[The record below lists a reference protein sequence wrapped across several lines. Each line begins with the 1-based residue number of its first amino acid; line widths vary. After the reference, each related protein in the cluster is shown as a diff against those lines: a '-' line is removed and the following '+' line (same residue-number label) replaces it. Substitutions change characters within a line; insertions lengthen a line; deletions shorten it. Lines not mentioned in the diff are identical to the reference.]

1 MGLGEILQAA
11 GQAVRLVGA
20 APWPLLAA
28 VLVFFLLAEGLM
40 LVPRV
45 GFLLKFCAAALLA
58 PQILA
63 MLRVAALGETPSLR
77 ILADFVFLPLSSML
91 VLCGC
96 ALLPFFL
103 GLGYFAAAGR
113 ADGLRFFFGNVLKQ
127 KAPQARHFLVFK
139 VIMTAAG
146 LPFTFVAPAMVLKG
160 YIGGN
165 ALEQGLIAGL
175 LYWPALAALL
185 VLALGFEALVPLLPR
200 KLMPVLA
207 PPLVV
212 GFLLFLFAFTYALSV
227 RAFGV

>member
-1 MGLGEILQAA
+1 MGPGEILQSA
-11 GQAVRLVGA
+11 GQALALVGT
-20 APWPLLAA
+20 APWPLLAG
-28 VLVFFLLAEGLM
+28 VLVFFVVAEGLM

-63 MLRVAALGETPSLR
+63 MFRVASLGEPPSLR
-77 ILADFVFLPLSSML
+77 ILADFIYLPPTSML

-103 GLGYFAAAGR
+103 GLSYFAATGR

-127 KAPQARHFLVFK
+127 KAPEARHFMAFK
-139 VIMTAAG
+139 AIMTVAS
-146 LPFTFVAPAMVLKG
+146 LPFTYVAPAMVLKG

-165 ALEQGLIAGL
+165 ALEQGLLAGL
-175 LYWPALAALL
+175 LYWPSLLALL
-185 VLALGFEALVPLLPR
+185 GVAVAFETLVALLPR
-200 KLMPVLA
+200 RLA
-207 PPLVV
+207 AWLAAPLVA
-212 GFLLFLFAFTYALSV
+212 GFLLFLFAFTYTLSV

>member
-1 MGLGEILQAA
+1 MGPGEILQST
-11 GQAVRLVGA
+11 GQALALVGT
-20 APWPLLAA
+20 APWPLLAG
-28 VLVFFLLAEGLM
+28 VLVFFVVAEGLM

-63 MLRVAALGETPSLR
+63 MFRVASLGEPPSLR
-77 ILADFVFLPLSSML
+77 ILADFIYLPPSSML

-103 GLGYFAAAGR
+103 GLSYFAATGR

-127 KAPQARHFLVFK
+127 KAPEARHFMAFK
-139 VIMTAAG
+139 AIMTVAS
-146 LPFTFVAPAMVLKG
+146 LPFTYVAPAMVLKG

-165 ALEQGLIAGL
+165 ALEQGLLAGL
-175 LYWPALAALL
+175 LYWPSLLALL
-185 VLALGFEALVPLLPR
+185 VLALGFELLVSMLPR
-200 KLMPVLA
+200 RAMALLA
-207 PPLVV
+207 LPLVA
-212 GFLLFLFAFTYALSV
+212 GFLLFVFAFTFALSV

>member
-1 MGLGEILQAA
+1 MGVGEILQSA
-11 GQAVRLVGA
+11 GQGLALLGA
-20 APWPLLAA
+20 SPWPLLAA
-28 VLVFFLLAEGLM
+28 VLAYFLAAEGLM

-63 MLRVAALGETPSLR
+63 MFRVAALGESPSLR
-77 ILADFVFLPLSSML
+77 ILADFIYLPPASML
-91 VLCGC
+91 VLCAC

-103 GLGYFAAAGR
+103 GLCYFAAAGR

-127 KAPQARHFLVFK
+127 KAPESRHFLVFK
-139 VIMTAAG
+139 AIMTVAG
-146 LPFTFVAPAMVLKG
+146 LPFTYVAPAMVLKG

-165 ALEQGLIAGL
+165 ALEQGLLAGL
-175 LYWPALAALL
+175 LYWPSLVALL
-185 VLALGFEALVPLLPR
+185 LLALGFELLVSLLPR
-200 KLMPVLA
+200 KLMPFLVA
-207 PPLVV
+207 PLVA